1 MLEKTVN
8 FDDENSWEDFGIVFE
23 TMTIGKAEPQLVMI
37 DVPFRNGSLDE
48 TDYFGDVRYKN
59 RTITMG
65 FLIPWWSDDQ
75 YEIFAKVQNQLNGKR
90 KRITFSAD
98 EDWYYE
104 GRLTV
109 GDFKI
114 DNGFFK
120 FDITA
125 ICDPYKYKDTQVPA
139 YVFVAGQGKNLFN
152 INDITEN
159 TYLNSSAEEKS
170 NSDWA
175 ISNYIALEN
184 GVTYTFNPNSTAGS
198 SAKHCFYTEDKE
210 NSESIN
216 SGLQTFTGD
225 SDSRC
230 FVRFSFRTGGSNPSS
245 NIQLEVGDHAT
256 SYQEY
261 DTVYVDVENDYM
273 KTIPTFITNVPIS
286 IKFENSLY
294 NFSEGTHS
302 NPSIVFKKGINRIG
316 ASIVGEIEGINPSVI
331 IKYRQGR
338 L

>member
-1 MLEKTVN
+1 MLDKTVEFN
-8 FDDENSWEDFGIVFE
+8 DENSWEDFGIVFE
-23 TMTIGKAEPQLVMI
+23 SMTIGKAEPQLVLI

-75 YEIFAKVQNQLNGKR
+75 YEIFGEVQNNLNGKR

-125 ICDPYKYKDTQVPA
+125 TCDPYKY
-139 YVFVAGQGKNLFN
+139 
-152 INDITEN
+152 
-159 TYLNSSAEEKS
+159 
-170 NSDWA
+170 
-175 ISNYIALEN
+175 
-184 GVTYTFNPNSTAGS
+184 
-198 SAKHCFYTEDKE
+198 
-210 NSESIN
+210 
-216 SGLQTFTGD
+216 
-225 SDSRC
+225 SDS
-230 FVRFSFRTGGSNPSS
+230 SKS
-245 NIQLEVGDHAT
+245 
-256 SYQEY
+256 
-261 DTVYVDVENDYM
+261 VYFENDDPISVILENDYM
-273 KTIPTFITNVPIS
+273 KTIPSFTCNVPIIVS
-286 IKFENSLY
+286 FEENLY

-302 NPSIVFKKGINRIG
+302 NPSIVFKKGKNYITV
-316 ASIVGEIEGINPSVI
+316 SIDGETEETEPYVTIS
-331 IKYRQGR
+331 YRQGR